1 MEILHTCTWLQ
12 QLYITHETKTDSEK
26 SVKKKIG
33 KRLQDLNFDVNAK
46 P

>member
-12 QLYITHETKTDSEK
+12 QLNITHETKTDSEK
-26 SVKKKIG
+26 SVQKEIG